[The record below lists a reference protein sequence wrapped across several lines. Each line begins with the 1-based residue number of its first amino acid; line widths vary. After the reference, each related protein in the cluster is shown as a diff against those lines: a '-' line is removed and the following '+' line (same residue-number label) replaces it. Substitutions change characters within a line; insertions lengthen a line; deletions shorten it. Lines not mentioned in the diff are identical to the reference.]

1 MGNYTIIPRVKE
13 EIVHHMVKLAK
24 ILIGLAAA
32 FLLFVVVDE
41 YIDDYKDAYN
51 EELTSMESHDGE
63 EVMVE
68 IPKDSSVKDIA
79 AILHKEGLIKFERA
93 FVKRLQDS
101 QYRGKLRSGTF
112 KLHKG
117 MNTLEMME
125 VMAQEDEDSKVLKQL
140 VIPEGYTIDMI
151 AAKCQEEGICSST
164 EFVNAVKSVT
174 ASDFDYLNDVPSGQG
189 VRYKLE
195 GYLFPATYDI
205 TKNTTASDLVR
216 QMLNAFEAY
225 YTAEMKD
232 KATERGLNSFQV
244 LTLASIVEREA
255 KLDEE
260 RPKVAS
266 VLYNRINADMLFQ
279 VDSTVFYAV
288 TDGRYDVN
296 ELSSSD
302 LAVDS
307 PYNTYVYKGMP
318 AGPICNPGLAC
329 ITAVLYPDETNYYY
343 FYLVDEE
350 KGEHVFSE
358 TLDDH
363 YNAMIGGTDT
373 NGDGKPDIDPD
384 ESFKKST
391 EEDSGDDQSDD

>member
-1 MGNYTIIPRVKE
+1 MIKIT
-13 EIVHHMVKLAK
+13 K
-24 ILIGLAAA
+24 ILIGLVAA

-41 YIDDYKDAYN
+41 YIGEYRDAYN

-79 AILHKEGLIKFERA
+79 AILHEEGLIRFERA

-125 VMAQEDEDSKVLKQL
+125 IMAQEDEDSKVLKQL
-140 VIPEGYTIDMI
+140 VIPEGYTVDMI
-151 AAKCQEEGICSST
+151 AAKCQEEGICSKT
-164 EFVNAVKSVT
+164 DFVNAVKSVT
-174 ASDFDYLNDVPSGQG
+174 ATDFDYLADVPSGSN

-205 TKNTTASDLVR
+205 TKNTTAVDLVR
-216 QMLNAFEAY
+216 MMLNAFEAY

-232 KATERGLNSFQV
+232 KATEKGLTSFQV
-244 LTLASIVEREA
+244 LTMASIVEREA
-255 KLDEE
+255 KLPEE
-260 RPKVAS
+260 RPKIAS
-266 VLYNRINADMLFQ
+266 VLYNRINTDMLLQ
-279 VDSTVFYAV
+279 VDSSVFYAV
-288 TDGRYDVN
+288 TDGRYDID
-296 ELSSSD
+296 ELSSAD
-302 LAVDS
+302 LSTDS
-307 PYNTYVYKGMP
+307 PYNTYVYKGLP

-329 ITAVLYPDETNYYY
+329 ITAVLYPDDTNYYY

-373 NGDGKPDIDPD
+373 NGDGKPDIEPGQ
-384 ESFKKST
+384 SF
-391 EEDSGDDQSDD
+391 EDNNAADDVWSNQTDD